1 MAKKYRKEVMKM
13 KTRFTAVLAIILTFA
28 VAMLLTACNV
38 PTTEA
43 SPDALT
49 KLTVGASPAP
59 HAEILEFVKPALAE
73 AGYDLEIIVFTDYVL
88 PNTAL
93 QAGEL
98 DANYFQ
104 HVPYL
109 INFNKENNTD
119 LASAV
124 EIHFEPLGIYAGRS
138 DDLGKVAMGAEL
150 GVPADT
156 TNEARALQLLAAQ
169 GLITL
174 KEGVGLEAT
183 PLDIVDN
190 PRQIKFFESE
200 AALLP
205 RVLKDVDFAIING
218 NYAIDAAITD
228 KILAA
233 ESSDSEGA
241 QRFCNVVAVK
251 RGNENTPGVQA
262 LIKALTTD
270 ATRQFILDKYDGYV
284 VPVF

>member
-1 MAKKYRKEVMKM
+1 M
-13 KTRFTAVLAIILTFA
+13 KTRITVILVVILTLS
-28 VAMLLTACNV
+28 VALLLAACGD
-38 PTTEA
+38 TTTSGA
-43 SPDALT
+43 PATLT

-59 HAEILEFVKPALAE
+59 HAEILEFVKPALKE

-88 PNTAL
+88 PNTSL

-109 INFNKENNTD
+109 INFNKENGTD
-119 LASAV
+119 IASAV
-124 EIHFEPLGIYAGRS
+124 EIHFEPLGIYAGRA
-138 DDLGKVAMGAEL
+138 DDLSNVAIGAEI

-190 PRQIKFFESE
+190 PKQLKFFESE

-205 RVLKDVDFAIING
+205 RVLKDVDFAVING
-218 NYAIDAAITD
+218 NYAIDADITD

-241 QRFCNVVAVK
+241 QRFCNIVAVK
-251 RGNENTPGVQA
+251 SGNENDPGVLA

-270 ATRQFILDKYDGYV
+270 ETRQFILDTYGGYV